1 MENNVVKKFMRF
13 CNAQPK
19 CETCP
24 LYSDN
29 GSFCTLPWNTI
40 NEEQWK
46 IIKSIID
53 EEETND

>member
-1 MENNVVKKFMRF
+1 MENDVSKKFMRF
-13 CNAQPK
+13 CKAQPK

-29 GSFCTLPWNTI
+29 GPFCTLPWNTI

-46 IIKSIID
+46 TIKSIID
-53 EEETND
+53 D